1 MNCDQIQKLKDFLL
15 FILVVTMASLFGA
28 MVALVA
34 LVLDPQCNECSTTHY
49 NDNLP

>member
-1 MNCDQIQKLKDFLL
+1 MDSDQIQKLKDFLL
-15 FILVVTMASLFGA
+15 FILVVAMASLFGA
-28 MVALVA
+28 MVA